1 MQLGAVTALFFTFA
15 YHSLKFLLSF
25 SVQQLEKKEKRV
37 LRCTL
42 QLLREV
48 WMMIEMEKV
57 NTYEGVIVKVLLDSS
72 ATGMFVNS
80 KFVEKKSHQLG
91 GR

>member
-1 MQLGAVTALFFTFA
+1 
-15 YHSLKFLLSF
+15 
-25 SVQQLEKKEKRV
+25 
-37 LRCTL
+37 
-42 QLLREV
+42 
-48 WMMIEMEKV
+48 MMIEMEKV